1 MKKNLKKLALN
12 KKAVS
17 NLSEEIKG
25 GAFSRQYDDTSD
37 TFTTG
42 PTGPTAQTLCF
53 DCPGR

>member
-25 GAFSRQYDDTSD
+25 GFRRQYDDTSD

-42 PTGPTAQTLCF
+42 PTGPTAMTLCF